1 MFVHVQNIALVKT
14 RGEALGMEIVVGDA
28 EAADFS
34 KKDYCG
40 ALVQVQ
46 YVRIKLLSSR
56 NRCIQ

>member
-1 MFVHVQNIALVKT
+1 MYVLAQNIALVKT

-34 KKDYCG
+34 KKDFCG

-46 YVRIKLLSSR
+46 YKYAHIKLVAA
-56 NRCIQ
+56 IAE